1 MGIFDNNEINGL
13 TYPEINLIVKALNFA
28 ARKHRDQR
36 RKDVL
41 ASPYINHPI
50 QLMHVL
56 VSEAQVL
63 NVGAIVG
70 AILHDTIEDTHTTA
84 DEITGHFGRDIADI
98 VLEVTDDKALSKR
111 ERKQAQIDHAPHL
124 SYEAKLVKFADKICN
139 LRDMMNHPPAN
150 WDLKRRQEYFD
161 WAKSVIDQMRGTHTR
176 LEQLF
181 DAIYVC
187 RPADEV

>member
-1 MGIFDNNEINGL
+1 MGIFENNETTGL
-13 TYPEINLIVKALNFA
+13 TYPEIDSIVKALTFA

-36 RKDVL
+36 RKDVI

-63 NVGAIVG
+63 NASAIVG
-70 AILHDTIEDTHTTA
+70 AILHDTIEDTHTTG
-84 DEITGHFGRDIADI
+84 DEITGHFGSEIAKI
-98 VLEVTDDKALSKR
+98 VLEVTDNKDLSKQ
-111 ERKQAQIDHAPHL
+111 ERKQAQIDHASHL
-124 SYEAKLVKFADKICN
+124 SYEAKLIKFADKICN

-150 WDLKRRQEYFD
+150 LSLQRRQEYFD
-161 WAKSVIDQMRGTHTR
+161 WAKMVIDQMRGTHTR

-187 RPADEV
+187 RPTE